1 MYWEFYIAF
10 SVPSGH
16 IAVKEYTFLLQRLG
30 SYLSS
35 CFVLCLPLSSKTMMA
50 VSNSIY
56 MIMDLP
62 VEMLNVAI
70 ASEGA
75 EELGM
80 GLAIFKVYR

>member
-1 MYWEFYIAF
+1 
-10 SVPSGH
+10 
-16 IAVKEYTFLLQRLG
+16 
-30 SYLSS
+30 
-35 CFVLCLPLSSKTMMA
+35 MMA